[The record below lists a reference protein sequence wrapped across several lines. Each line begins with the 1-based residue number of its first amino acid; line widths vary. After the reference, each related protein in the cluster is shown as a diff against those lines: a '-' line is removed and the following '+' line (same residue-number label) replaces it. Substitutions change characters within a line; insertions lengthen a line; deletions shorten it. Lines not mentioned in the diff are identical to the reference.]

1 MVDRICIILLNICV
15 IINCLHIRYIYKAL
29 NEKINRYVNYFDNRI
44 NNEHKYVNEL
54 INSSDLKKT
63 KKKK

>member
-1 MVDRICIILLNICV
+1 MADRICIILLNICV
-15 IINCLHIRYIYKAL
+15 LVNCFHIRYIYKVL
-29 NEKINRYVNYFDNRI
+29 NEKINRHVNYFDNRI

-54 INSSDLKKT
+54 INSSELKKT

>member
-1 MVDRICIILLNICV
+1 MEDKICIILLNICIV
-15 IINCLHIRYIYKAL
+15 INCFHIRYIYKNL
-29 NEKINRYVNYFDNRI
+29 TEKINNYVNYFDNRI

-54 INSSDLKKT
+54 INSSELKKT